1 MKIAIIGQGYVGL
14 PLALGAVAA
23 GYHVVGFDNSD
34 SKVEMLTNGR
44 SYVEDISDSELAK
57 ALQTGKYLP
66 SSIPTEIRDCKI
78 KIVCVP
84 TPLDSFKKPDLG
96 SLESALT
103 IIGQNMIANDL
114 VILESTVAPGTTRQ
128 FVIPMLSL
136 VSKISQNDLKVAF
149 SPERIDPNNKIWNL
163 SNTPKLIS
171 GINQESLTLASNF
184 YQKLTNNIMHC
195 ASVEIA
201 EMAKLLENSFRYI
214 NISFINEISRICN
227 QLGINI
233 KDVIEAAATKPYGFM
248 PFYPSLGVGGHCIPV
263 DSLYL
268 SDLAKNIGV
277 PSRFIELADQVNEEM
292 PKFIIEKAKKK
303 LNGLKGRNILVIGLS
318 YKPNIA
324 DIRESPSIRLIN
336 ELKKSGAQV
345 KWHDDLV
352 KEWEGSTSVPLDES
366 YELAI
371 IATEH
376 SNLNLSLLGGVPI
389 LSSTGDFK

>member
-14 PLALGAVAA
+14 PLALAAVAA
-23 GYHVVGFDNSD
+23 GFNVVGFDNSD
-34 SKVEMLTNGR
+34 SKIDMLKSGR
-44 SYVEDISDSELAK
+44 SYIEDVSDNKLTE

-66 SSIPTEIRDCKI
+66 TSNPLEIRDCKI

-84 TPLDSFKKPDLG
+84 TPLDSFKKPDLS

-136 VSKISQNDLKVAF
+136 VSKISQKNLKVAF

-184 YQKLTNNIMHC
+184 YQKLANNVMHC

-227 QLGINI
+227 QLDINI

-268 SDLAKNIGV
+268 SDLAKSIGV
-277 PSRFIELADQVNEEM
+277 PSRFIELD
-292 PKFIIEKAKKK
+292 
-303 LNGLKGRNILVIGLS
+303 GLKGRNILVIGLS

-352 KEWEGSTSVPLDES
+352 KEWEGSTSVPLDEN

-389 LSSTGDFK
+389 LSSTGEFK

>member
-14 PLALGAVAA
+14 PLALAAVAA
-23 GYHVVGFDNSD
+23 GFNVVGFDNSD
-34 SKVEMLTNGR
+34 LKIDMLKSGQ
-44 SYVEDISDSELAK
+44 SYIEDVSDNKLTE

-66 SSIPTEIRDCKI
+66 SSNPWEIRDCKI

-84 TPLDSFKKPDLG
+84 TPLDSFKKPDLS

-114 VILESTVAPGTTRQ
+114 IILESTVAPGTTRQ

-136 VSKISQNDLKVAF
+136 VSKISHNNLKVAF

-184 YQKLTNNIMHC
+184 YQKLANNVMHC

-227 QLGINI
+227 QLDINI

-268 SDLAKNIGV
+268 SDLAKSIGV

-352 KEWEGSTSVPLDES
+352 KEWEGSTSVPLDEN

-389 LSSTGDFK
+389 LSSTGEFK

>member
-1 MKIAIIGQGYVGL
+1 MNIAIIGQGYVGL
-14 PLALGAVAA
+14 PLTLATVAA
-23 GYHVVGFDNSD
+23 GFNVVGFDNCD
-34 SKVEMLTNGR
+34 SKIDMLKSGR
-44 SYVEDISDSELAK
+44 SYVEDVSDNELTE

-66 SSIPTEIRDCKI
+66 SSNPLEIRDCKI

-84 TPLDSFKKPDLG
+84 TPLDSFKKPDLS

-268 SDLAKNIGV
+268 SDLAKSIGV

-352 KEWEGSTSVPLDES
+352 KEWEGSTSVPLDEN

>member
-1 MKIAIIGQGYVGL
+1 MKIAIVGQGYVGL

-23 GYHVVGFDNSD
+23 GYCVVGFDNSD
-34 SKVEMLTNGR
+34 SKVNMLKNGR
-44 SYVEDISDSELAK
+44 SYVEDISDSELTK
-57 ALQTGKYLP
+57 ALKTGKYLP
-66 SSIPTEIRDCKI
+66 SSDPTEIRDCEI

-84 TPLDSFKKPDLG
+84 TPLDSFKKPDLTP
-96 SLESALT
+96 LESALT
-103 IIGQNMIANDL
+103 IIGQNMVPTDL
-114 VILESTVAPGTTRQ
+114 IILESTVAPGTTRQ
-128 FVIPMLSL
+128 FVIPLLSL
-136 VSKISQNDLKVAF
+136 VSRISQNDLKVAF

-163 SNTPKLIS
+163 SNTAKLIS
-171 GINQESLTLASNF
+171 GFNQESLNVASDF
-184 YQKLTNNIMHC
+184 YKKLTNNIVHC
-195 ASVEIA
+195 ASLEIA

-227 QLGINI
+227 QLDINI
-233 KDVIEAAATKPYGFM
+233 KDVIEAAETKPYGFM

-268 SDLAKNIGV
+268 SDLAKSIGV
-277 PSRFIELADQVNEEM
+277 PSKFIELAEQINEEM
-292 PKFIIEKAKKK
+292 PKFIIEIAKKK
-303 LNGLKGRNILVIGLS
+303 LNGLSGRKILVIGLS

-336 ELKKSGAQV
+336 ELKNSGAEV

-352 KEWEGSTSVPLDES
+352 KEWEGSTSVPLDEN

-376 SNLNLSLLGGVPI
+376 SNLNLSLLGKVPI
-389 LSSTGDFK
+389 LSSTGNFK